1 MKNYSVWYY
10 SFTVFLWIITFFSA
24 HAQEPRPIINASLQ
38 GMVVDAYTKEPL
50 EGVTVQLEAVT
61 HSVKTDRNG
70 KFEFVTGQKLPFT
83 IILSFVGYE
92 TKTQIISSSPA
103 VIELLPG
110 SEGIEEVLVV
120 GYGLQRKKDLVGSVS
135 KVESESLKDLPN
147 PGIDQLLQ
155 GQAAGVMVS
164 ANSFAP
170 GTGIFLRVRGSTSI
184 NASNNPLYIV
194 DGVFINNTSLQTIG
208 TGGQETSPLAD
219 INPSDIESIEIL
231 KDASATAIYGARGA
245 NGVVLITTKRGK
257 SGHTNVGLNASKAYS
272 TAPKTWNTLTAQEEA
287 ILQNETWLN
296 DGGEYDKRPFRPVSE
311 GGRGNPEEL
320 VTYDRIG
327 LIFQTAENTNIDLAL
342 SGGNDRTQYYLAGGF
357 TDQEAIVK
365 PDWFKRYSMKIN
377 LDNKVSEKIKVG
389 TSTSLVRTQRN
400 MSANGNVPNG
410 TVNGALYTPSYYPL
424 FTPEGDYNRPV
435 FFENPLATI
444 QESNFKADGSRV
456 ISNVYGTYTV
466 LKNLIFKTSWS
477 IDFNENYENNYYN
490 SRMFLGQPNGEATS
504 STSRLTSLINEQTF
518 SYTTRL
524 GDRHAL
530 QAVVGN
536 TIQKDNY
543 ALTSITGIGFPSDE
557 FTKITSSA
565 TQYGTSS
572 ATSSALVSFF
582 GKASYSYNDRYI
594 LDVSARTDGSSRFG
608 TENRWA
614 YFPSIGGAWR
624 ISEESFMD
632 DVSWIQDFKVK
643 SSYGITG
650 NQNGINDFASRGL
663 WTGGNNYLNTSGIF
677 PSQLANPNLKWETTA
692 QFNIGTDISLF
703 NGVLDAEF
711 NYYHKYTKDLLLAS
725 PISSKLGF
733 STQLANVGEMSNKG
747 VELSLRGKILDLEKV
762 KWTSKLD
769 VSRNVNLI
777 EKLNAPILANRTILQ
792 EGYPLYSFYAHKQLG
807 VDPDNGEVLFED
819 LNDDGLA
826 TDADLQIIGNAWP
839 KFLGGFTNDFTLF
852 GNIDIHA
859 MFYFSVGNKMWNNTR
874 YRMGHGGSRNDAFA
888 MLNEQLERWQ
898 QPGDITDVP
907 RMTASGN
914 NANIIPSRFMEDGSY
929 LRLRNLSIGY
939 RVKHTALERL
949 HINNLRVYV
958 AATNLLTITRYSGVD
973 PEVNTTG
980 ADQNQIG
987 YDQAIAPQPRTFQ
1000 LGFNLSL

>member
-1 MKNYSVWYY
+1 MKKTRICYY
-10 SFTVFLWIITFFSA
+10 SITILLLCGIVSA
-24 HAQEPRPIINASLQ
+24 YSQETKPIINASLQ
-38 GMVVDAYTKEPL
+38 GIVIDANSREPI
-50 EGVTVQLEAVT
+50 EGATVQLEAVT
-61 HSVKTDRNG
+61 HSVKTDAAG
-70 KFEFVTGQKLPFT
+70 KFRFITGQKLPFT
-83 IILSFVGYE
+83 VTVSSIGYQ
-92 TKTQIISSSPA
+92 TAKLIISTSPA
-103 VIELLPG
+103 TIQLTPSVSDLD
-110 SEGIEEVLVV
+110 EVVVV
-120 GYGLQRKKDLVGSVS
+120 GYGTQRKKDVVGSIT
-135 KVESESLKDLPN
+135 KVEGKSIENQTS

-164 ANSFAP
+164 ANSSVP

-184 NASNNPLYIV
+184 NASNNPLYVV

-219 INPSDIESIEIL
+219 INPADIESVEVL

-257 SGHTNVGLNASKAYS
+257 AGRTHVGLNVSKAYS
-272 TAPKTWNTLTAQEEA
+272 SAPKRWNTLTAQEEA
-287 ILQNETWLN
+287 LLQNETWLN
-296 DGGEYDKRPFRPVSE
+296 DGKPYDERPFRPTAE
-311 GGRGNPEEL
+311 GGKGSPEEL
-320 VTYDRIG
+320 TTYDRIG
-327 LIFQTAENTNIDLAL
+327 LIFHTAEHETVDLTL
-342 SGGNDRTQYYLAGGF
+342 TGGNDKTQYYLGGSF

-365 PDWFKRYSMKIN
+365 PDWFKRYSFKIN
-377 LDNKVSEKIKVG
+377 LDNKVGEKVRLG

-424 FTPEGDYNRPV
+424 YTPDGNYNRPV

-444 QESNFKADGSRV
+444 NESDFKADGSRV
-456 ISNVYGTYTV
+456 ISNLYGIYHI

-490 SRMFLGQPNGEATS
+490 SKMFLGQPAGEATS
-504 STSRLTSLINEQTF
+504 ATSRLTSLINEQTL
-518 SYTTRL
+518 SYATNIEQ
-524 GDRHAL
+524 HAL
-530 QAVVGN
+530 QVVIGN
-536 TIQKDNY
+536 TVQKDSY
-543 ALTSITGIGFPSDE
+543 ALTSVTGIGFPSDE

-582 GKASYSYNDRYI
+582 GKAAYTYDDKYI
-594 LDVSARTDGSSRFG
+594 LDLSLRTDGSSRFG
-608 TENRWA
+608 VENRWA
-614 YFPSIGGAWR
+614 YFPSVGGAWR
-624 ISEESFMD
+624 LSEETFLKQ
-632 DVSWIQDFKVK
+632 VSWIDDFKLK

-663 WTGGNNYLNTSGIF
+663 WTGGNNYLNSSGIF

-703 NGVLDAEF
+703 RNRFGIEF
-711 NYYHKYTKDLLLAS
+711 NYYSKYTRDLLLLN

-733 STQLANVGEMSNKG
+733 NAQLANVGEMSNKG
-747 VELSLRGKILDLEKV
+747 IEFTVHGRIIDQPNI
-762 KWTSKLD
+762 KWNSNINI
-769 VSRNVNLI
+769 SRNINRI
-777 EKLNAPILANRTILQ
+777 EKLNAPILSNRTILQ
-792 EGYPLYSFYAHKQLG
+792 EGYPLYSFYAHKQTG
-807 VDPDNGEVLFED
+807 VNPDNGEVLFED
-819 LNDDGLA
+819 LNGDGLA
-826 TDADLQIIGNAWP
+826 TDADLQVIGNAWP

-852 GNIDIHA
+852 GKLDIRSLL
-859 MFYFSVGNKMWNNTR
+859 YFSVGNNMWNNTR

-888 MLNEQLERWQ
+888 MLKEQLGRWQ
-898 QPGDITDVP
+898 EPGDITDVP

-914 NANIIPSRFMEDGSY
+914 NANIIPSRFLEDGSY
-929 LRLRNLSIGY
+929 LRLRNISIGY
-939 RVKHTALERL
+939 QIQGNLLARL
-949 HINNLRVYV
+949 KINNARVYL
-958 AATNLLTITRYSGVD
+958 AATNLFTITNYSGVD

-1000 LGFNLSL
+1000 LGLNLIL